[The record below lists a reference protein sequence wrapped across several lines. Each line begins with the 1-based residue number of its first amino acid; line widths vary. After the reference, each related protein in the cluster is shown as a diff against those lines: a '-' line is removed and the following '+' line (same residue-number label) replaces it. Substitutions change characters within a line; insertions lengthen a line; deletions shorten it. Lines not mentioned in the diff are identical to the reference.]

1 LTEEACDMVSIM
13 LRNEMWKN
21 EEEKIID
28 EIVGLFL
35 AGTQTVRITT
45 TNMMCY
51 LEQYPDIKHKLQS
64 EID

>member
-1 LTEEACDMVSIM
+1 M